1 MSLQA
6 VGLKTGSARQPHQ
19 GAAAASDIEQAAA
32 WPQKRPQPLPLEKGQ
47 SRNQSF
53 QNSGEFSTPF
63 AVIALIVKPVQLLAI
78 RQWMDKDESAPRTPE
93 QVVRLGSKR
102 RVERTAGG
110 ADRASP
116 RPPITNSLIR

>member
-78 RQWMDKDESAPRTPE
+78 RQWMDKDESAPRTTE
-93 QVVRLGSKR
+93 QVGRLR
-102 RVERTAGG
+102 RTTGG
-110 ADRASP
+110 E
-116 RPPITNSLIR
+116 TNGGGG